1 MSNILLTIDGLVS
14 QPQSWT
20 FEDLNSLPADVQVS
34 DVSEKIP
41 SKNGV
46 GLTLKGIL
54 ETVRPTQ
61 DDYWLTFHASRD
73 DFASSIPADPDV
85 IETGIVIYAID
96 GQPLPVEQGGPTRF
110 MIPNPAAC
118 QTAELDECANVK
130 FLDRIEISAERGK
143 DTRPTNEEEH
153 AKLHEES

>member
-1 MSNILLTIDGLVS
+1 MPDILLTIDGLVS
-14 QPQSWT
+14 QPQAWT
-20 FEDLNSLPADVQVS
+20 FEDLTSLPDDVQIS

-46 GLTLKGIL
+46 GLSLAGIL
-54 ETVRPTQ
+54 KLVQPIS
-61 DDYWLTFHASRD
+61 DDFWITFHASRD
-73 DFASSIPADPDV
+73 DFASSIPADPTV
-85 IETGIVIYAID
+85 IETGVVIYGVD
-96 GQPLPVEQGGPTRF
+96 GKPLPVEQGGPTRF

-130 FLDRIEISAERGK
+130 FLDRIEISAQRGK

-153 AKLHEES
+153 EKLHRKP

>member
-1 MSNILLTIDGLVS
+1 MPDILLTIDGLVAE
-14 QPQSWT
+14 PQSWT
-20 FEDLNSLPADVQVS
+20 FEDLKSLPEGVQVP
-34 DVSEKIP
+34 DVSQQIP
-41 SKNGV
+41 SKKGV

-54 ETVRPTQ
+54 ETVQPTREG
-61 DDYWLTFHASRD
+61 YWITFHASRD
-73 DFASSIPADPDV
+73 DFASSIPADQDV
-85 IETGIVIYAID
+85 IETGIVIYALD

-153 AKLHEES
+153 EALHRK